1 MKNILYSAL
10 AMIML
15 ITVACSSTKSGTA
28 STSTTKSSSGAA
40 TKSDSDN
47 LENLNASTS
56 LADQLRRIP
65 GVSVIGSGSGAR
77 ATIRGNASTSGDS
90 EPLYVLDG
98 TPLNGGL
105 AYASSVV
112 PVAEIKSIKVLKT
125 ASETSPYG
133 MRGSYGVIEITLKH

>member
-1 MKNILYSAL
+1 MKNIFLTFLASLAL
-10 AMIML
+10 IA
-15 ITVACSSTKSGTA
+15 TSCSSTRTGATTGTDTPDNKGTSA
-28 STSTTKSSSGAA
+28 SN
-40 TKSDSDN
+40 DQVED
-47 LENLNASTS
+47 LNASIS

-65 GVSVIGSGSGAR
+65 GISVIGSGSSAR
-77 ATIRGNASTSGDS
+77 ATIRGNASASGDS

-125 ASETSPYG
+125 ASETSAYG
-133 MRGSYGVIEITLKH
+133 LRGTYGVIEITLKH